1 MAERLDRGNPAVS
14 EKSRTRLFP
23 SRTLLWVLPL
33 AFLALFFFL
42 PLGKILVTAGQS
54 AAENSFAMTS
64 LAPVWRPLWFTTWQA
79 ALSTLLTL
87 LLGLPAAYVFS
98 HYQFRGKRLLRV
110 LTTLPFILPTV
121 VAVAGFTALLGPR
134 GLLNLGLMRLFA
146 LDTAPITFMN
156 TLWGI
161 LLVHVFY
168 NTTIVLRVVGSAW
181 AQLDERWEQTARVLG
196 ASPRLALKEV
206 TLPLLRPSILSA
218 ALLVFLFDFTSFA
231 VILMVGGPYFASLEV
246 AIYQQTMSLFNLPLA
261 GLLAA
266 VQLVCTF
273 AITWV
278 YDRVNGSRSIPLMP
292 KLTSE
297 TLRPARSH
305 SEKFGVFFINTLL
318 VVLLVLPMLAL
329 AARSL
334 LNLGSD
340 GAMKL
345 SLQNYTQLFVNSS
358 NSYFYVPPAGAA
370 LNSFFYALVTVLLS
384 VVLGTLAAYAMFK
397 SRRRWL
403 DALITLPLGASAV
416 TLGLGFIITFNRAPL
431 DVRSFPLLIPIAHS
445 LVAIPFVVR
454 TLQPAL
460 NAIPGSLRQAAGVL
474 GASPL
479 KTWRNVDV
487 PLLRRSLLVASIFAF
502 TLSLGE
508 FGATTF
514 LARPETPTLPVAIA
528 RYIAMPGELNYG
540 QALAMSTILLLICG
554 LAIFLLERL
563 QPAGKT
569 EI

>member
-1 MAERLDRGNPAVS
+1 MSNTREARTFPA
-14 EKSRTRLFP
+14 KA
-23 SRTLLWVLPL
+23 LLWILPL

-42 PLGKILVTAGQS
+42 PLGKILVAAGQS
-54 AAENSFAMTS
+54 AAENGFALTS

-87 LLGLPAAYVFS
+87 LLGLPAAYIFS

-134 GLLNLGLMRLFA
+134 GLLNLGLMKLFA

-196 ASPRLALKEV
+196 ASPRHALKEV
-206 TLPLLRPSILSA
+206 TLPLLRPSILAA

-231 VILMVGGPYFASLEV
+231 VILMVGGPYFATLEV

-266 VQLVCTF
+266 LQLVCTF

-278 YDRVNGSRSIPLMP
+278 YGRVNGSRNIPLLP

-297 TLRPARSH
+297 TLRQARSH
-305 SEKFGVFFINTLL
+305 AEKLAIFFINALL
-318 VVLLVLPMLAL
+318 VTLLVLPMVAL

-334 LNLGSD
+334 LSLSAD
-340 GAMKL
+340 GAMKF
-345 SLQNYTQLFVNSS
+345 SLQNYTQLFINSS

-370 LNSFFYALVTVLLS
+370 LNSLFFGLVTVLFS
-384 VVLGTLAAYAMFK
+384 VVLGTLAAYAMFH
-397 SRRRWL
+397 SLRRWL
-403 DALITLPLGASAV
+403 DAFITLPLGASAV
-416 TLGLGFIITFNRAPL
+416 TLGLGFIITFTRAPL

-445 LVAIPFVVR
+445 LVAMPFVVR

-563 QPAGKT
+563 QPAGMK

>member
-1 MAERLDRGNPAVS
+1 MTEVQTCALPIWVHRPARSARPAQPGIDEAV
-14 EKSRTRLFP
+14 RTR
-23 SRTLLWVLPL
+23 
-33 AFLALFFFL
+33 
-42 PLGKILVTAGQS
+42 
-54 AAENSFAMTS
+54 
-64 LAPVWRPLWFTTWQA
+64 
-79 ALSTLLTL
+79 
-87 LLGLPAAYVFS
+87 
-98 HYQFRGKRLLRV
+98 H
-110 LTTLPFILPTV
+110 
-121 VAVAGFTALLGPR
+121 GPNH
-134 GLLNLGLMRLFA
+134 LHE
-146 LDTAPITFMN
+146 

-196 ASPRLALKEV
+196 ASPRMALKGV
-206 TLPLLRPSILSA
+206 TLPLLRPSILAA

-231 VILMVGGPYFASLEV
+231 VILMVGGPYFATLEV

-278 YDRVNGSRSIPLMP
+278 YGRVNGSRNIPLMP

-297 TLRPARSH
+297 TLRHARSQA
-305 SEKFGVFFINTLL
+305 EKLGVFLINTLL
-318 VVLLVLPMLAL
+318 VTLLVLPMLAL

-334 LNLGSD
+334 LNLDSD
-340 GAMKL
+340 GAMTF
-345 SLQNYTQLFVNSS
+345 SLHNYTQLFVNSS
-358 NSYFYVPPAGAA
+358 NSYFYIPPAGAA
-370 LNSFFYALVTVLLS
+370 LNSLFYGLVTVLFS
-384 VVLGTLAAYAMFK
+384 VVLGTLAAYAMFL

-416 TLGLGFIITFNRAPL
+416 TLGLGFIITFTRAPL

-445 LVAIPFVVR
+445 LVAMPFVVR

-460 NAIPGSLRQAAGVL
+460 NTIPGSLRQAAGVL
-474 GASPL
+474 GASPV

-487 PLLRRSLLVASIFAF
+487 PLMRRSLLVASIFSF

-540 QALAMSTILLLICG
+540 QALAMSTILLVICG